1 MGNKVHNNLTYLK
14 EEAQS
19 IRYQANIEENIVDV
33 GPTKA
38 LINFA
43 WFDSLNSIVWNHEVC
58 SRLPKIWENQENG
71 WKLK

>member
-33 GPTKA
+33 GPHQSP
-38 LINFA
+38 N
-43 WFDSLNSIVWNHEVC
+43 
-58 SRLPKIWENQENG
+58 
-71 WKLK
+71 